1 MSQTAQTPPPD
12 LGARLDLAGVLTG
25 IRRMAPLSLFV
36 VVFGLAFGV
45 AALARGLSGL
55 EAMLMSG
62 LVFAGASQFAVL
74 ELWGADIPLLPLIAT
89 TLAINARHLL
99 MGAAMQPWLA
109 HLPPGQ
115 RYGSLVLMSDS
126 NWAMA
131 MADRQRGETN
141 IGMLVGGGIMLWVT
155 WLFGTLLGVLF
166 SSGIEAPE
174 RFGLDV
180 IMGCFLLAM
189 LVGGRRD
196 LSMLLPWTVAA
207 LAAIAAMLW
216 LPPHSHVIV
225 GALAGGLTG
234 LMLPTNSPREATQ

>member
-1 MSQTAQTPPPD
+1 MNTPAP
-12 LGARLDLAGVLTG
+12 GARLDLAGILVG

-36 VVFGLAFGV
+36 VIFGLAFGV
-45 AALARGLSGL
+45 AALSRGLSGL
-55 EAMLMSG
+55 EAMLMSA
-62 LVFAGASQFAVL
+62 LVFAGASQFAAL
-74 ELWGADIPLLPLIAT
+74 ELWGPEIPLLPLIAT
-89 TLAINARHLL
+89 TFAINARHLL
-99 MGAAMQPWLA
+99 MGAAIQPWLA

-131 MADRQRGETN
+131 VADRQRGETN
-141 IGMLVGGGIMLWVT
+141 VGMLVGGGIALWLT
-155 WLFGTLLGVLF
+155 WLLGTLLGVIF
-166 SSGIEAPE
+166 GSGITEPE

-196 LSMLLPWTVAA
+196 LSMLVPWGAAA
-207 LAAIAAMLW
+207 LAALAAMAW

-225 GALAGGLTG
+225 GALAGGLAG
-234 LMLPTNSPREATQ
+234 LMVPSRPTQEATA

>member
-1 MSQTAQTPPPD
+1 MHSSSPTPPPTP
-12 LGARLDLAGVLTG
+12 GARLDMAGVLTG

-45 AALARGLSGL
+45 AALARGLSGF
-55 EAMLMSG
+55 EAMLMSS
-62 LVFAGASQFAVL
+62 LVFAGVAQFAVL
-74 ELWGADIPLLPLIAT
+74 ELWGAEIPLLPLVAT

-99 MGAAMQPWLA
+99 MGAAIQPWLA

-115 RYGSLVLMSDS
+115 RYGSVVLMSDS

-131 MADRQRGETN
+131 VADRQRGETN
-141 IGMLVGGGIMLWVT
+141 LGMLVGGGIMLWAT

-166 SSGIEAPE
+166 GSGIEAPE

-189 LVGGRRD
+189 LLGGRRD
-196 LSMLLPWTVAA
+196 LSMLLPWSVAA
-207 LAAIAAMLW
+207 LAAIAAMAW

-225 GALAGGLTG
+225 GALAGGLAG
-234 LMLPTNSPREATQ
+234 LLRPAKPVRETS

>member
-1 MSQTAQTPPPD
+1 MTPSPP
-12 LGARLDLAGVLTG
+12 GARLDLAGILVG

-45 AALARGLSGL
+45 AALARGLTGL
-55 EAMLMSG
+55 EALLMSA
-62 LVFAGASQFAVL
+62 LVFAGAAQFAVL
-74 ELWGADIPLLPLIAT
+74 ELWGPEIPLLPLVAT
-89 TLAINARHLL
+89 TFAINARHLL
-99 MGAAMQPWLA
+99 MGAAIQPWLA

-131 MADRQRGETN
+131 VADRQRGETN
-141 IGMLVGGGIMLWVT
+141 LGMLVGGGIALWLT
-155 WLFGTLLGVLF
+155 WLAGTLLGVIF
-166 SSGIEAPE
+166 GSGIAQPE

-189 LVGGRRD
+189 LLGGRRD
-196 LSMLLPWTVAA
+196 LSMLLPWAAAA
-207 LAAIAAMLW
+207 LAALAAMLW

-225 GALAGGLTG
+225 GALAGGLAG
-234 LMLPTNSPREATQ
+234 LLLPARPRQETSA

>member
-1 MSQTAQTPPPD
+1 MTSTPP
-12 LGARLDLAGVLTG
+12 GAKLDLAGTLLG

-55 EAMLMSG
+55 EAMLMSA
-62 LVFAGASQFAVL
+62 LVFAGASQFAAL
-74 ELWGADIPLLPLIAT
+74 ELWGPDIPLLPLIAT
-89 TLAINARHLL
+89 TFAINARHLL
-99 MGAAMQPWLA
+99 MGAAIQPWLA
-109 HLPPGQ
+109 HLPASQ
-115 RYGSLVLMSDS
+115 RYGCVVLMSDS

-131 MADRQRGETN
+131 AADRQKGETN
-141 IGMLVGGGIMLWVT
+141 VGMLVGGGIALWLT
-155 WLFGTLLGVLF
+155 WLLGTLLGVVF
-166 SSGIEAPE
+166 GSGIEEPE

-196 LSMLLPWTVAA
+196 PTMLVPWGAAA
-207 LAAIAAMLW
+207 LAALAAMAW

-225 GALAGGLTG
+225 GALAGGLAG
-234 LMLPTNSPREATQ
+234 LLLPSPPAKESPA

>member
-1 MSQTAQTPPPD
+1 MSQTTP
-12 LGARLDLAGVLTG
+12 GAKLDVTGVLTG

-36 VVFGLAFGV
+36 VIFGLAFGV
-45 AALARGLSGL
+45 AALARGLSGF
-55 EAMLMSG
+55 EALLMSA
-62 LVFAGASQFAVL
+62 LVFAGASQFAAL
-74 ELWGADIPLLPLIAT
+74 ELWGPEIPLLPLIAT
-89 TLAINARHLL
+89 TFAINARHLL
-99 MGAAMQPWLA
+99 MGAAIQPWLA

-131 MADRQRGETN
+131 VADRQRGETN
-141 IGMLVGGGIMLWVT
+141 VGMLVGGGIALWLT
-155 WLFGTLLGVLF
+155 WLLGTLLGVIF
-166 SSGIEAPE
+166 GSGITEPE

-196 LSMLLPWTVAA
+196 LSMLVPWGAAA
-207 LAAIAAMLW
+207 LAALAAMAW

-225 GALAGGLTG
+225 GALAGGLVG
-234 LMLPTNSPREATQ
+234 LLLPASPSQEATA

>member
-1 MSQTAQTPPPD
+1 MNTPAP
-12 LGARLDLAGVLTG
+12 GARLDLAGILVG

-36 VVFGLAFGV
+36 VIFGLAFGV
-45 AALARGLSGL
+45 AALSRGLSGL
-55 EAMLMSG
+55 EAMLMSA
-62 LVFAGASQFAVL
+62 LVFAGASQFAAL
-74 ELWGADIPLLPLIAT
+74 ELWGPEIPLLPLIAT
-89 TLAINARHLL
+89 TFAINARHLL
-99 MGAAMQPWLA
+99 MGAAIQPWLA

-131 MADRQRGETN
+131 VADRQRGETN
-141 IGMLVGGGIMLWVT
+141 VGMLVGGGIALWLT
-155 WLFGTLLGVLF
+155 WLLGTLLGVIF
-166 SSGIEAPE
+166 GSGITEPE

-196 LSMLLPWTVAA
+196 LSMLVPWGAAA
-207 LAAIAAMLW
+207 LAALAAMAW

-225 GALAGGLTG
+225 GALAGGLAG
-234 LMLPTNSPREATQ
+234 LLLPARPTQEAIA

>member
-1 MSQTAQTPPPD
+1 MTPPPPSG
-12 LGARLDLAGVLTG
+12 GARLDLAGTLTG
-25 IRRMAPLSLFV
+25 IRRMAPLALFV

-45 AALARGLSGL
+45 AALAHGLSSL
-55 EAMLMSG
+55 EALLMSA

-74 ELWGADIPLLPLIAT
+74 ELWGPKIPLLPLIAT
-89 TLAINARHLL
+89 TFAINARHLL
-99 MGAAMQPWLA
+99 MGAAIQPWLA
-109 HLPPGQ
+109 NLAPGQ
-115 RYGSLVLMSDS
+115 RYASLILMSDS

-131 MADRQRGETN
+131 AADYRRGETN
-141 IGMLVGGGIMLWVT
+141 IGMLVGGGMALWLT

-166 SSGIEAPE
+166 GGGITDPE

-196 LSMLLPWTVAA
+196 LSMLLPWATAA
-207 LAAIAAMLW
+207 LAATAAMFW

-225 GALAGGLTG
+225 GALAGGLVG
-234 LMLPTNSPREATQ
+234 LLLPPQSPQGEPQ